1 MKNSTLLGG
10 ADDGIIP
17 KSFLGVEGTD
27 MTLAQENSV
36 LSLIGTEPDGLK
48 PIEIQKLM
56 FMYTKLEETVPL
68 YDFIPYEKGCY
79 SSTLA
84 QDIRTLAGKGFLK
97 AVNPDV
103 KDKKVWTLTEKG
115 KIRVF
120 SKRATGIRFA
130 TFRRRYPHR
139 GMDLIADVYR
149 RYPYWAINSK
159 IKDFVLSDDGEA
171 MDRIEAARPTERIP
185 LASIGYEGRT
195 FENYL
200 NALIRNGI
208 NVLCDVRKNPISR
221 KYGFSKS
228 TLKNACEGLGIEYR
242 HFPELGIPSYER
254 TDLRCQSDYDDL
266 FARYEKT
273 VLPNQRET
281 LDVLA
286 RLVEVN
292 GGVALTCFEADPK
305 QCHRTRIINAIKR
318 KIGVDAELI

>member
-1 MKNSTLLGG
+1 
-10 ADDGIIP
+10 
-17 KSFLGVEGTD
+17 
-27 MTLAQENSV
+27 MTLAQETSI
-36 LSLIGTEPDGLK
+36 LALIGTEPDGLK

-56 FMYTKLEETVPL
+56 FMYTKLKETVPS

-97 AVNPDV
+97 ALDQDV
-103 KDKKVWTLTEKG
+103 KDKKKWTLTESG
-115 KIRVF
+115 RIRVF
-120 SKRATGIRFA
+120 TKRATVARFVR
-130 TFRRRYPHR
+130 FRQNYSRR

-149 RYPYWAINSK
+149 RYPYWAINST
-159 IKDFVLSDDGEA
+159 IKDLVLRTDVVA
-171 MDRIEAARPTERIP
+171 LDRIEAARPTKRLP

-200 NALIRNGI
+200 NSLIRNGI
-208 NVLCDVRKNPISR
+208 TVLCDVRKNPISR

-228 TLKNACEGLGIEYR
+228 TLQNACEKIGIEYR

-254 TDLRCQSDYDDL
+254 TDLRYQSDYDEL

-273 VLPNQRET
+273 VLPNQSET

-286 RLVEVN
+286 RLVEAN
-292 GGVALTCFEADPK
+292 ECVALTCFEANPA
-305 QCHRTRIINAIKR
+305 QCHRTRVINAIRR

>member
-1 MKNSTLLGG
+1 
-10 ADDGIIP
+10 
-17 KSFLGVEGTD
+17 

-36 LSLIGTEPDGLK
+36 LSLIGTDPDGLK

-56 FMYTKLEETVPL
+56 FMYTKLEETVPS
-68 YDFIPYEKGCY
+68 YDFIPYEQGCY
-79 SSTLA
+79 SPTLSQDIHTLA
-84 QDIRTLAGKGFLK
+84 EKGLLK
-97 AVNPDV
+97 ALNQDV

-130 TFRRRYPHR
+130 NFRRRYPRR

-159 IKDFVLSDDGEA
+159 IKDFVLGDDGKA
-171 MDRIEAARPTERIP
+171 MDKIEAARPTERIP

-266 FARYEKT
+266 FAWYEKT
-273 VLPNQRET
+273 VLPNHGDT

-286 RLVEVN
+286 RLVEAN
-292 GGVALTCFEADPK
+292 ECIALTCFEANPA
-305 QCHRTRIINAIKR
+305 QCHRTRIINAIRR
-318 KIGVDAELI
+318 KIGVNAELI

>member
-1 MKNSTLLGG
+1 
-10 ADDGIIP
+10 
-17 KSFLGVEGTD
+17 
-27 MTLAQENSV
+27 MTLAQESSV
-36 LSLIGTEPDGLK
+36 LSLSGTEPDGLK

-84 QDIRTLAGKGFLK
+84 QDIHTLAEKGFLK
-97 AVNPDV
+97 ALNPDIN
-103 KDKKVWTLTEKG
+103 DKKVWTLTEKG

-120 SKRATGIRFA
+120 SKRATAVRLA
-130 TFRRRYPHR
+130 HFRRSYPRR
-139 GMDLIADVYR
+139 GKDLIADVYR

-159 IKDFVLSDDGEA
+159 IKDIVLGDDGEA

-228 TLKNACEGLGIEYR
+228 TLKNACESIGIEYR

-273 VLPNQRET
+273 VIPNHGDT

-286 RLVEVN
+286 RLVGANECI
-292 GGVALTCFEADPK
+292 ALTCFEANPA
-305 QCHRTRIINAIKR
+305 QCHRTRVLNVITKR
-318 KIGVDAELI
+318 TGVDAVLI